1 MPDRVEVR
9 VVVELNEPK
18 RADVSVVE
26 PPRLEL
32 PAPEP
37 EEGGYGHGV

>member
-1 MPDRVEVR
+1 MADRFEVR
-9 VVVELNEPK
+9 VVVEVKEPK
-18 RADVSVVE
+18 RPEVRVE
-26 PPRLEL
+26 VRRPEL

>member
-1 MPDRVEVR
+1 MSDKVEVR
-9 VVVELNEPK
+9 VVVEVSEPK
-18 RADVSVVE
+18 QPEVRVE
-26 PPRLEL
+26 VQRPEL

>member
-1 MPDRVEVR
+1 MSDRVEVR
-9 VVVELNEPK
+9 VVVEVREPK
-18 RADVSVVE
+18 RPPVRVE
-26 PPRLEL
+26 LPRPEL